1 MTTLAEI
8 QRRVG
13 VTPDGKWGPN
23 TAAAIMAALDR
34 LPANDDAF
42 DATKFFSAIRASVF
56 GGSLSS
62 AQVEGLDR
70 ILVALVGLP
79 LSYAA
84 YALATAAWETNKTM
98 QPVREA
104 YWLSEA
110 WRKANLRYYPHYGRG
125 YVQITWPENYAK
137 ADDELSLDGALVK
150 NLDMALRPDIAAA
163 IMRAGMVE
171 GWFTGKKLA
180 DYLPQQ
186 GEATA
191 AQFTNAR
198 RVINGTDKAVQI
210 AALAVLFQNALVEG
224 SWA

>member
-1 MTTLAEI
+1 MTTLADI

-23 TAAAIMAALDR
+23 TAAAIAKALGM
-34 LPANDDAF
+34 DDAF
-42 DATKFFSAIRASVF
+42 DPAVFLEAVKASVF
-56 GGSLSS
+56 GGSLST
-62 AQVEGLDR
+62 AQREGMER
-70 ILVALVGLP
+70 ILAALAGLP

-104 YWLSEA
+104 YWLSEG
-110 WRKANLRYYPHYGRG
+110 WRQKNLRYFPHYGRG
-125 YVQITWPENYAK
+125 YVQITWPANYAK
-137 ADDELSLDGALVK
+137 ADEKLGLGGALVTD
-150 NLDMALRPDIAAA
+150 LDMALRPDIAAA

-180 DYLPQQ
+180 DYLPAA

-191 AQFTNAR
+191 AQFAAAR
-198 RVINGTDKAVQI
+198 RIINGTDKAAQI
-210 AALAVLFQNALVEG
+210 AALAVLFQNALLVG
-224 SWA
+224 GWA

>member
-1 MTTLAEI
+1 MTTLADI

-34 LPANDDAF
+34 LPANDGPF
-42 DATKFFSAIRASVF
+42 DPAKFFAAIRASVF
-56 GGSLSS
+56 GGKLTS
-62 AQVEGLDR
+62 AQVEGLER
-70 ILVALVGLP
+70 ILAALAGLP
-79 LSYAA
+79 LAHAA

-104 YWLSEA
+104 YWLSEG
-110 WRKANLRYYPHYGRG
+110 WRQKNLRYFPHYGRG
-125 YVQITWPENYAK
+125 YVQITWPANYAK
-137 ADDELSLDGALVK
+137 ADEKLGLGGALVAD
-150 NLDMALRPDIAAA
+150 LDMALRPDIAAA

-180 DYLPQQ
+180 DYLPRQ

-191 AQFTNAR
+191 AQFAKAR
-198 RVINGTDKAVQI
+198 AIINGTDRAAEI
-210 AALAVLFQNALVEG
+210 AALAVLFQNALVVG
-224 SWA
+224 GWA